1 MMARIEQWQIKSI
14 YAMGGSLGLVDRG
27 REDDNLHLL
36 VAASTGKAHISDLSR
51 SEASDIIGVLKERMR
66 GAYKA
71 ASPAKKAPPAGC
83 TAGQK
88 NKVWYLMYELEKYDD
103 QPSSASLGE
112 RLAGIIKRE
121 LHIDASAK
129 DPLRWLSY
137 PQASKLIESIKRYI
151 ATAESRRRRADG

>member
-1 MMARIEQWQIKSI
+1 MSQIERWQIKSI
-14 YAMGGSLGLVDRG
+14 YAMGRSLGLADSS

-36 VAASTGKAHISDLSR
+36 VEASTGKAHISELSY
-51 SEASDIIGVLKERMR
+51 SEASDIISVLKDRMR
-66 GAYKA
+66 GAYKTDG
-71 ASPAKKAPPAGC
+71 SAKKTSPSGC

-88 NKVWYLMYELEKYDD
+88 NKIWYLMHELEKYDE

-112 RLAGIIKRE
+112 RLAGIIRRE

-137 PQASKLIESIKRYI
+137 SQASRLIERIKRYI
-151 ATAESRRRRADG
+151 SSAESRRRREDG

>member
-1 MMARIEQWQIKSI
+1 MMAQIERWQIKSI
-14 YAMGGSLGLVDRG
+14 YAMGRSLGLADSN

-36 VAASTGKAHISDLSR
+36 VAASTGKAHISDLSY
-51 SEASDIIGVLKERMR
+51 SEASDVIGTLKERMR
-66 GAYKA
+66 GAHKA
-71 ASPAKKAPPAGC
+71 APAKKPSPSGC
-83 TAGQK
+83 TVGQK
-88 NKVWYLMYELEKYDD
+88 NKIWYLMYELEKYDE

-112 RLAGIIKRE
+112 RLAGIVKRE

-151 ATAESRRRRADG
+151 SSAESRRRREDG

>member
-1 MMARIEQWQIKSI
+1 MSQIERWQIKSI

-36 VAASTGKAHISDLSR
+36 VEASTGKAHISDLSCR
-51 SEASDIIGVLKERMR
+51 EASDVIGILKERMR

-71 ASPAKKAPPAGC
+71 APAKKAPPSGC

-88 NKVWYLMYELEKYDD
+88 NKVWYLMYELEKYDE

-121 LHIDASAK
+121 LHIDSSTK
-129 DPLRWLSY
+129 DPMRWLSY
-137 PQASKLIESIKRYI
+137 PQASKLIEKIKRYI
-151 ATAESRRRRADG
+151 STAESRRRRENG

>member
-1 MMARIEQWQIKSI
+1 MMAQIERWQIKSI
-14 YAMGGSLGLVDRG
+14 YAMGRSLGLADSN

-36 VAASTGKAHISDLSR
+36 VAASTGKAHISDLSY
-51 SEASDIIGVLKERMR
+51 SEASDVIGILKERMR
-66 GAYKA
+66 GAYKTEGSA
-71 ASPAKKAPPAGC
+71 KNSSPSGC

-88 NKVWYLMYELEKYDD
+88 NKIWYLMYELEKYDE

-112 RLAGIIKRE
+112 RLAGIIRRE
-121 LHIDASAK
+121 LHIDASVK

-151 ATAESRRRRADG
+151 STAEARRRRADG